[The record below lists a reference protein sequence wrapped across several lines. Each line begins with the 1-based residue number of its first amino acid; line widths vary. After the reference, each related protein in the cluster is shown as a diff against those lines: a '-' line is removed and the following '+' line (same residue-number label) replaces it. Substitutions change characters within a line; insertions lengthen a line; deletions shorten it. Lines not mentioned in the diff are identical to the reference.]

1 MRVCL
6 FEERWQQLE
15 PLSATRPVFDLVCGI
30 HTLGEKQR
38 QRLGAV
44 DWGACLRPA
53 LAPLYR
59 RQHPDVPVNEYGW
72 LLQAPVA
79 LVNGR
84 WLPPAQTPP
93 LPATPCVGLAG
104 DQVALAVLADEQ
116 LASFQFV
123 DVSGELK
130 RWLHTLPAVA
140 VGGQLIDYPWQLV
153 EQNGTQIGH
162 DFADW
167 ETAGPSL
174 PTPAL
179 TPAPTPAIV
188 GPPAAFWAAATAR
201 IEPMVVADTT
211 KGPVIIDE
219 HAVIAAFTRLEGP
232 CYIGPHTHVM
242 GAKIR
247 AGTTIGP
254 HCRIGG
260 EVEASIVHGFSN
272 KYHEGFLGHS
282 YVGEWVNLGA
292 GTHNSD
298 LRNDYGPVSVPMPGH
313 VINTGLNK
321 VGCFIGDHAKTG
333 LGTLINTGSHI
344 GAFSNLLPAG
354 RLAPKY
360 VPAFTTWWNGQLT
373 EEFPLPQLLQTAQRM
388 MQRRGQQLTDEH
400 TALFQM
406 LYEATADERREVLQ
420 ENEMRL
426 WRRSA

>member
-6 FEERWQQLE
+6 FEERWEQLE
-15 PLSATRPVFDLVCGI
+15 PFSATRPVFDLVCGI
-30 HTLGEKQR
+30 SSLSEKQR
-38 QRLGAV
+38 RRLGAT
-44 DWGACLRPA
+44 DWGVCVRPA

-72 LLQAPVA
+72 LLSTPMA

-84 WLPPAQTPP
+84 WLPPPQAVSLPP
-93 LPATPCVGLAG
+93 APCVGLAG
-104 DQVALAVLADEQ
+104 DQVALAVLTDEQ
-116 LASFQFV
+116 LASFQFADLSRV
-123 DVSGELK
+123 LTH
-130 RWLHTLPAVA
+130 WQHTLPAVE
-140 VGGQLIDYPWQLV
+140 VGGRLIDYPWQLV
-153 EQNGTQIGH
+153 EENGAQLRR
-162 DFADW
+162 DFA
-167 ETAGPSL
+167 EFANTSSSCSTPSC
-174 PTPAL
+174 PMPS
-179 TPAPTPAIV
+179 IV
-188 GPPAAFWAAATAR
+188 GPAEEFWAAASAK
-201 IEPMVVADTT
+201 IEPMVVADTSH
-211 KGPVIIDE
+211 GPVIIDD
-219 HAVIAAFTRLEGP
+219 HAVITAFTRLEGP
-232 CYIGPHTHVM
+232 CYIGSHTQVM

-247 AGTTIGP
+247 GGTTIGP

-298 LRNDYGPVSVPMPGH
+298 LRNDYGPVSVPMPGQT
-313 VINTGLNK
+313 VKTGLNK

-333 LGTLINTGSHI
+333 LGTLMNTGSHI

-360 VPAFTTWWNGQLT
+360 VPAFTTWWNGRLS
-373 EEFPLPQLLQTAQRM
+373 EEFPLPQLVQAAERM
-388 MQRRGQQLTDEH
+388 MQRRGRRLTEEH
-400 TALFQM
+400 VELFQA
-406 LYEATADERREVLQ
+406 LYDATADERREVLQ